1 MIEKI
6 VHTAKHTVNARVEN
20 QSARPESDDES
31 MTSLLKLA
39 MILIGRSVTIVDAS
53 QRMRALSDLHHFS
66 VEGSG
71 VAHAL
76 E

>member
-6 VHTAKHTVNARVEN
+6 VHTAKHTVNASVEN

-39 MILIGRSVTIVDAS
+39 MTLIDHFDPFVDGDQRIVDFP
-53 QRMRALSDLHHFS
+53 DLHHS
-66 VEGSG
+66 PVEGRRTR
-71 VAHAL
+71 HAL
-76 E
+76 Q